1 MKITKVTY
9 QAAYVT
15 GPYLQHRIGFEAE
28 IDGGNGEDEMKAL
41 ATLKELADAF
51 DKQVNNF
58 EERMV
63 SETPEPPIEVEQ
75 ERVNGDDPQLAKA
88 KADLE
93 KIEFQ
98 EDAIFYLKNNGWIY
112 TLELKNIANSKPK
125 RP

>member
-9 QAAYVT
+9 QASYVT

-63 SETPEPPIEVEQ
+63 VDTFIDKEIEVSRPSDTKSALIADVKSCKEIKVL
-75 ERVNGDDPQLAKA
+75 ETYRLLAKKDPEIQAAYEA
-88 KADLE
+88 KMD
-93 KIEFQ
+93 
-98 EDAIFYLKNNGWIY
+98 
-112 TLELKNIANSKPK
+112 ELTHKSL
-125 RP
+125 